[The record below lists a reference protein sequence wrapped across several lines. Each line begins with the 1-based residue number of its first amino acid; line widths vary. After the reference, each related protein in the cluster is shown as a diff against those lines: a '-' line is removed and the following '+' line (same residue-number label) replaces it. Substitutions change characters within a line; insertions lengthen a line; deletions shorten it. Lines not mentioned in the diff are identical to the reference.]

1 MRIQLKKI
9 LPLLLAAAISS
20 PILLTGCE
28 VHGRVYDSYDHQY
41 HPWAPENGYYVQWEN
56 ETHRKHERYQRR
68 KHDEQQDYW
77 QWRSQRSGDRDRDH
91 DRDHDRDR
99 H

>member
-1 MRIQLKKI
+1 MRIRPKKI

-28 VHGRVYDSYDHQY
+28 AHGRVYDSYDHQY
-41 HPWAPENGYYVQWEN
+41 HQWAPESGFYVQWEN
-56 ETHRKHERYQRR
+56 ENHYRHERYQRR
-68 KHDEQQDYW
+68 NQNQQQEYW
-77 QWRSQRSGDRDRDH
+77 QWRSRHSGDRDRDH
-91 DRDHDRDR
+91 DRDRDRDR

>member
-1 MRIQLKKI
+1 MRVNLKKI
-9 LPLLLAAAISS
+9 TPMLLAAAISS

-41 HPWAPENGYYVQWEN
+41 RQWAPESTYYGQWET
-56 ETHRKHERYQRR
+56 ETHRKHERYERR

-77 QWRSQRSGDRDRDH
+77 KWRSKHDH
-91 DRDHDRDR
+91 DHDHDHDS